1 MTESPP
7 HSSFLFSSTSSSPA
21 TVDPVSLRPLDFSS
35 VLKSSD
41 SHRKDY
47 FVKLVLRFRANI
59 INLGTGMKKHGSSV
73 PSSGKKIMEEESE
86 DLESSSSD
94 DSLDSEEENIE
105 RELADVTFEELQ
117 RARSDGSH
125 SMYQK
130 TKKEKKGGRANKNR
144 PMEVSSRK
152 PVSRFR
158 EVIQAPK
165 NVVRDPRF
173 ESLSGNLDVDGFKKR
188 YSFIYENNL
197 PAEKEELKKQLRKTN
212 DPNVVEEL
220 KKQLSWIDKQFKSDS
235 TKRVDAAILAKHKK
249 KEREAAKHG
258 KKPFYLKKSE
268 IRKQRLVEKYTSL
281 KSTGK
286 LDAYVERRRRKNAA
300 KDRRYIPYQR
310 SSKLDEQD

>member
-1 MTESPP
+1 
-7 HSSFLFSSTSSSPA
+7 
-21 TVDPVSLRPLDFSS
+21 
-35 VLKSSD
+35 
-41 SHRKDY
+41 
-47 FVKLVLRFRANI
+47 
-59 INLGTGMKKHGSSV
+59 MKKHCSSV
-73 PSSGKKIMEEESE
+73 PSSSKQMMEDERE
-86 DLESSSSD
+86 DLEYSSSEE
-94 DSLDSEEENIE
+94 SLDSEEENIE

-117 RARSDGSH
+117 RVRSDGSH

-130 TKKEKKGGRANKNR
+130 TNQEKKGRRANKNR
-144 PMEVSSRK
+144 PMEVSSKK
-152 PVSRFR
+152 PVGRFR

-165 NVVRDPRF
+165 SMVRDPRF
-173 ESLSGNLDVDGFKKR
+173 ESLTGSLDVEGFKKR

-212 DPNVVEEL
+212 DSNVVEEL

-235 TKRVDAAILAKHKK
+235 TKRVDAAILANHKK

-268 IRKQRLVEKYTSL
+268 IRKQRLTEKYNTL

-286 LDAYVERRRRKNAA
+286 LDAYMERRRRKNAA

-310 SSKLDEQD
+310 SSKSDEQE